1 MLKAII
7 LLGGPNN
14 AQGELSEIVK
24 SRCKTTF
31 EYHLNYPELKILC
44 TGGFGAHFNVTEQA
58 HADYVK
64 AYLTALGVPDTQFLP
79 IAESRFTLEDA
90 LLAKPI
96 LKQAAI
102 SEVVLITSS
111 FHMKRAK
118 YIFNRLCPELLLECV
133 EAPTPV
139 CDHELEKLLAHEVK
153 ALQREA
159 ENIDTLLASA
169 DTNAQ

>member
-1 MLKAII
+1 MSKAII

-24 SRCKTTF
+24 SRCQTTF

-44 TGGFGAHFNVTEQA
+44 TGGFGAHFNVTEHA
-58 HADYVK
+58 HADYVI
-64 AYLTALGVPDTQFLP
+64 AYLKALGVPDTQFLP

-90 LLAKPI
+90 LLTKPI

-118 YIFNRLCPELLLECV
+118 YIFNRLCPEFLLECV

-139 CDHELEKLLAHEVK
+139 CEYELEKLLAHEVR

-159 ENIDTLLASA
+159 ENIDKLLA
-169 DTNAQ
+169 DIETKTQ

>member
-1 MLKAII
+1 MFKAIV
-7 LLGGPNN
+7 LLGGPNSDK
-14 AQGELSEIVK
+14 GELSDIVK
-24 SRCKTTF
+24 SRCQTAF

-44 TGGFGAHFNVTEQA
+44 TGGFGAHFNVTQQA

-64 AYLTALGVPDTQFLP
+64 AYLKELGVSETQFLP

-102 SEVVLITSS
+102 SDVVLITSS
-111 FHMKRAK
+111 FHIKRAK
-118 YIFNRLCPELLLECV
+118 YIFNRICPELFLECV

-139 CDHELEKLLAHEVK
+139 CKHELEKLLAHEVR

-159 ENIDTLLASA
+159 ENIDSLLTSVDTSA
-169 DTNAQ
+169 Q

>member
-1 MLKAII
+1 MSKAII

-14 AQGELSEIVK
+14 AQGELSEIVIK
-24 SRCKTTF
+24 RCQTAF
-31 EYHLNYPELKILC
+31 EYHLNFPELKILC
-44 TGGFGAHFNVTEQA
+44 TGGFGAHFNETEHA

-64 AYLTALGVPDTQFLP
+64 AYLKELGVHDTQFLP

-90 LLAKPI
+90 LLTKPI
-96 LKQAAI
+96 LQRADI

-118 YIFNRLCPELLLECV
+118 YIFNRLCPELFLECV

-139 CDHELEKLLAHEVK
+139 CEHELEKLLAHEVR

-159 ENIDTLLASA
+159 KNIDILLASI
-169 DTNAQ
+169 DTSAL